1 MDADPRLV
9 IEERDDV
16 YRPSEDSRLLL
27 AAVALRRGERF
38 LEVGT
43 GSGFLAVH
51 AARIARVV
59 ATDAN
64 PAAVRLA
71 RANALGNHVP
81 MEVLA
86 TDLMTGLRGPFDVVA
101 FNPPYLEG
109 PPADR
114 LDRAWQGGGGG
125 SEVALRFLADLD
137 RILALRGRAYLLLSR
152 ANEEARAA
160 ADARY
165 RVGLVASKKL
175 FFETLDIL
183 ELRRRGPSRASRTS
197 RPSGRSRGP

>member
-1 MDADPRLV
+1 M
-9 IEERDDV
+9 

-27 AAVALRRGERF
+27 AAVRLRPGERF

-59 ATDAN
+59 ATDVN
-64 PAAVRLA
+64 PAAVGLA
-71 RANALGNHVP
+71 RANALRNHVP
-81 MEVLA
+81 MDVLA
-86 TDLMTGLRGPFDVVA
+86 TDLMAGLRGPFDVVA

-109 PPADR
+109 APTDR
-114 LDRAWQGGGGG
+114 IDRAWQGGRGG
-125 SEVALRFLADLD
+125 SEVVLRFLADLD
-137 RILALRGRAYLLLSR
+137 RILAPRGRAYLLLSR
-152 ANEEARAA
+152 ANDEARAA
-160 ADARY
+160 VDSRY
-165 RVGLVASKKL
+165 RARLGASQTL
-175 FFETLDIL
+175 FFETLDVL